1 MEILT
6 YFCPFQY
13 ETKLLVYI
21 FMYNICI
28 YIYIIYDCVTHI
40 ANSYKFTVESE
51 SNTST
56 TGGTDRDIFKE
67 SQLILNHFFL

>member
-1 MEILT
+1 MH
-6 YFCPFQY
+6 
-13 ETKLLVYI
+13 
-21 FMYNICI
+21 
-28 YIYIIYDCVTHI
+28 IYIIYDCVTHI

-67 SQLILNHFFL
+67 SQFILNHFFL

>member
-1 MEILT
+1 M
-6 YFCPFQY
+6 
-13 ETKLLVYI
+13 KLNFWFI
-21 FMYNICI
+21 FLCIIYACI

-56 TGGTDRDIFKE
+56 TGETDRDIFKE

>member
-1 MEILT
+1 M
-6 YFCPFQY
+6 
-13 ETKLLVYI
+13 KLNFWFI
-21 FMYNICI
+21 FLCI
-28 YIYIIYDCVTHI
+28 IYAYIYIIYDCVTHI